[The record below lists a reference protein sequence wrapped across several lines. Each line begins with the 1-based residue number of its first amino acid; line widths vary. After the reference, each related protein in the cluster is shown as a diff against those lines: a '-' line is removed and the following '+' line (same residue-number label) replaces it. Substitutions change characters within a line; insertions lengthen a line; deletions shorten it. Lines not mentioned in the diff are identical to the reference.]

1 MLPLVE
7 TGTAALLAG
16 LAVSPHCGAMCAPL
30 TCALGP
36 WRGSPEDRLAHA
48 SAYHGARVLAYGL
61 AGVLAGWLG
70 GRFAGLLDT
79 PLATYGPWALA
90 LWLMA
95 LALGLDRG
103 LPLPAWVRDRQAG
116 ATRRVQSLG
125 PVSGGALLGAM
136 SPLLPCGPLH
146 ALLGICLLTGSPAK
160 GAELAVG
167 FALGTVPLLWASQ
180 VGYHRL
186 TLRLGTGGAMRLR
199 RLACGLA
206 AAALVVKLVWFAP
219 DTGVCL

>member
-7 TGTAALLAG
+7 TGTTALLAG

-30 TCALGP
+30 SCALGP

-48 SAYHGARVLAYGL
+48 SAYHGARVLAYG
-61 AGVLAGWLG
+61 ASGAAAGWLG
-70 GRFAGLLDT
+70 GRFVGLLDT

-90 LWLMA
+90 LWLLA
-95 LALGLDRG
+95 LAFGLDHG
-103 LPLPAWVRDRQAG
+103 LPLPRWVRDRQAA

-125 PVSGGALLGAM
+125 PLPGGALLGGM

-160 GAELAVG
+160 GVELAVG
-167 FALGTVPLLWASQ
+167 FALGTIPLLWASQ
-180 VGYHRL
+180 IGYHRL
-186 TLRLGTGGAMRLR
+186 TLRLGTAGATRLR
-199 RLACGLA
+199 RGACALA
-206 AAALVVKLVWFAP
+206 AAALLIKLIWYP
-219 DTGVCL
+219 PSTGVCL